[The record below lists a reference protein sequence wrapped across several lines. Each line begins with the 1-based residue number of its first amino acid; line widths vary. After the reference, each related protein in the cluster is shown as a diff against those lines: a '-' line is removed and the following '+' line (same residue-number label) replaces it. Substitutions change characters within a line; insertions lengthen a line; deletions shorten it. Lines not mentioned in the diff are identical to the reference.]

1 MKDFKHY
8 KIFPTHV
15 FSFKGQG
22 VNDKEMLEYFENEIK
37 KTSGNKSLNW
47 QSSPE
52 LHENTIFKSL
62 VNNIMEATKL
72 ACDAIKLDTSY
83 KLEITNMWGNVLQQ
97 NECHPPHTHS
107 NNFLSGVFYID
118 ADNTSGIT
126 FQDPRP
132 GANVILPRKK
142 FDHMNN
148 ASLLHYKSKTNRIMM
163 FPSWLVHWVPINLS
177 TNNRISISW
186 NIQIRGQL
194 GEHHE
199 FQSANI

>member
-1 MKDFKHY
+1 MLPAK
-8 KIFPTHV
+8 
-15 FSFKGQG
+15 QG
-22 VNDKEMLEYFENEIK
+22 LYNPEFEHDNCGAGFICSLQGK
-37 KTSGNKSLNW
+37 KTNDIIHKALDI
-47 QSSPE
+47 
-52 LHENTIFKSL
+52 L
-62 VNNIMEATKL
+62 
-72 ACDAIKLDTSY
+72 DKLDY
-83 KLEITNMWGNVLQQ
+83 KADEIEITDMWANVLKK
-97 NECHPPHTHS
+97 NETHQPHTHS

-118 ADNTSGIT
+118 ADDTMPGIT

-199 FQSANI
+199 FQSGQF